1 MKVRP
6 CRFSAHCRD
15 GGIFRSRPGN
25 VRFVAGRDC
34 NGMNGDQSVCYC
46 VNADPKSAIDAN
58 ASASFSSGAHD
69 EWNILRILNERR
81 RGADQYGVTNQ
92 LPILFDGRAL
102 PPGSFEDG
110 VALGYAGRCLN

>member
-1 MKVRP
+1 M
-6 CRFSAHCRD
+6 H
-15 GGIFRSRPGN
+15 
-25 VRFVAGRDC
+25 
-34 NGMNGDQSVCYC
+34 GDQSVCYC